1 MNFAA
6 IMAMLGVAK
15 TAIGLY
21 QSIHSMVIE
30 WRTIARQNAEL
41 SPEQSA
47 ALDAAI
53 KALQSESTK
62 PAHWRIE

>member
-21 QSIHSMVIE
+21 QSIHSMVME
-30 WRTIARQNAEL
+30 WRAIASHNAEL
-41 SPEQSA
+41 TPEQSA
-47 ALDAAI
+47 ELDAAI